1 MWAAPTPA
9 PPAVS
14 EPTGTI
20 RFESELD
27 EENEAAPAAAANT
40 TDRWIH
46 RTAGQKPPR
55 TARSLRVNRRAP
67 APEVD
72 GEPFAAPEAEL
83 PSTSGH
89 TIRRSPAPSIL
100 DDDVPDF
107 SAELDPEAWL
117 LPRRRMKPMPAA
129 GRATSA
135 EDFTKAASR
144 LIWMTATATTQIR
157 PRRRAAA
164 MGTSPARKTA
174 SAATAL
180 P

>member
-1 MWAAPTPA
+1 MWAAPTPHPRQCPN
-9 PPAVS
+9 PPV
-14 EPTGTI
+14 PP
-20 RFESELD
+20 FESELD

-40 TDRWIH
+40 TDPLDI
-46 RTAGQKPPR
+46 RTAGPEAAR

-107 SAELDPEAWL
+107 SAELDPEAL
-117 LPRRRMKPMPAA
+117 AAAQAADEADAAA

-144 LIWMTATATTQIR
+144 LFDD
-157 PRRRAAA
+157 
-164 MGTSPARKTA
+164 SD
-174 SAATAL
+174 SD
-180 P
+180 